1 MDKEISKKIFIK
13 NNILT
18 PKYFKYS
25 FDKSKKNLIKLIDK
39 KLKFP
44 VVIKPINE
52 GSSVNVFI
60 CNKSNILNKLNLLK
74 DYKKIIIE
82 EFIPGREIQA
92 AIIGSKKLGAI
103 ELKPKENF
111 MIFKLNIILK
121 QKLNI
126 LFLLI

>member
-18 PKYFKYS
+18 PQIFCYS
-25 FDKSKKNLIKLIDK
+25 FNLSKKNLIKKIDRK
-39 KLKFP
+39 IKFP

-60 CNKSNILNKLNLLK
+60 CNKSNIYKNLNLLRE
-74 DYKKIIIE
+74 YKKIIIE

-103 ELKPKENF
+103 ELKTK
-111 MIFKLNIILK
+111 KKIL
-121 QKLNI
+121 
-126 LFLLI
+126 